1 MLYLLIQISLRPYLN
16 GLYYHSKSR
25 PRFFF
30 RQTVQIAH
38 EVSIEQ
44 QNSTKLPLAVK
55 KGALVDQVSNT

>member
-1 MLYLLIQISLRPYLN
+1 MVYIIIQKVGRD
-16 GLYYHSKSR
+16 
-25 PRFFF
+25 FFF

-55 KGALVDQVSNT
+55 KGALVDQVSNTLK